1 MTSIILGDH
10 KNNNDNDN
18 DGGISM
24 DSSTNNLNNNYNSNS
39 NNDIDNNKTII
50 KNNNKN
56 TLDKKDSFFLKYIKH
71 HYREQTLQRTEKQ
84 IENEK
89 YLFFGLVP
97 FSRWVLFPC
106 AFLVQFCIGSFY
118 GWSIFNKPIDSYIFD
133 DPKKG
138 MAPITYYITMAVYG
152 VSLLFVGPW
161 LERHGPRKGIL
172 VGGTFFSVGQFLAA
186 VGIHTKQIA
195 VVYVGYGL
203 FCGIGNAFT
212 YLAPVSSL
220 QKWFPDHRGLAS
232 GFAVCGL
239 SAGTIV
245 FSQILLPMIN
255 HINLVN
261 TFIALG
267 CIFLTVFIIQAY
279 FFRNPPPGYKPPAPK
294 TRVVR
299 SRSLTHSRIPR
310 QISDQD
316 QETRHLSDPD
326 LSKMSIIDAI
336 TSKEFRLMYVMFFA
350 NGVSSNIISS
360 RLSNMVQDLFAKDA
374 KTAAMVVTVNGAFNL
389 VGRLA
394 FGFASEKIGRKQS
407 FNVILTMM
415 VLIFW
420 ILTRVI
426 TEHSYGGFVALIWL
440 YSLAYGG
447 GFGTVPAFL
456 TDLFGPKNI
465 SPCHA
470 LILTAWNLAGVGG
483 GFLFTGIYDAL
494 RRKGHTVDEPILY
507 NANFYWLVSVIM
519 IGWVVSFFIPVKI
532 KERLYPAVPNQIFQ
546 TSLYGKILRIVRK
559 KDGGNPFEIVSA
571 EKEKEEW
578 NEFLI
583 QYHEKLLEENEN
595 NNNNTPAITTDSN

>member
-1 MTSIILGDH
+1 MTSIVLGDH
-10 KNNNDNDN
+10 KKNNNE
-18 DGGISM
+18 DGVIKI
-24 DSSTNNLNNNYNSNS
+24 DSSSSNLNVNS
-39 NNDIDNNKTII
+39 NN
-50 KNNNKN
+50 NNNNSK
-56 TLDKKDSFFLKYIKH
+56 LEKKDSIFLRYIKH
-71 HYREQTLQRTEKQ
+71 HYREQTYERTEKQ

-89 YLFFGLVP
+89 YLFFGLLP

-118 GWSIFNKPIDSYIFD
+118 GWSIFNKPIDSYIYD

-161 LERHGPRKGIL
+161 LERNGPRKGIL
-172 VGGTFFSVGQFLAA
+172 IGGTLFSIGQLFAA
-186 VGIHTKQIA
+186 VGVHTKQIA
-195 VVYVGYGL
+195 VVYVGYGI

-220 QKWFPDHRGLAS
+220 QKWFPDHRGFAS

-245 FSQILLPMIN
+245 FSQVLLPMIN
-255 HINLVN
+255 HIQLVN

-267 CIFLTVFIIQAY
+267 CIFFAVFIIQAY

-299 SRSLTHSRIPR
+299 SRSLTNSRIPR
-310 QISDQD
+310 GVSENED
-316 QETRHLSDPD
+316 TRRLSEPD
-326 LSKMSIIDAI
+326 LSKMSIIEAI
-336 TSKEFRLMYVMFFA
+336 TSKEFRLMYIMFFA

-360 RLSNMVQDLFAKDA
+360 RLSNIVQDVFGKDA
-374 KTAAMVVTVNGAFNL
+374 QTAAMVVTVNGAFNL

-394 FGFASEKIGRKQS
+394 FGFASEKIGRKES

-420 ILTRVI
+420 IVTRVI
-426 TEHSYGGFVALIWL
+426 TDHSYGGFVALIWL

-456 TDLFGPKNI
+456 TDLFGTKNI

-483 GFLFTGIYDAL
+483 GFLFTGIYDSL
-494 RRKGHTVDEPILY
+494 RKKGHAVDDPIIY

-546 TSLYGKILRIVRK
+546 TSLFGRIFRIVRK
-559 KDGGNPFEIVSA
+559 KDGSNPFELVSV

-583 QYHEKLLEENEN
+583 QYHEKLLEQNENEN
-595 NNNNTPAITTDSN
+595 NNTPQ